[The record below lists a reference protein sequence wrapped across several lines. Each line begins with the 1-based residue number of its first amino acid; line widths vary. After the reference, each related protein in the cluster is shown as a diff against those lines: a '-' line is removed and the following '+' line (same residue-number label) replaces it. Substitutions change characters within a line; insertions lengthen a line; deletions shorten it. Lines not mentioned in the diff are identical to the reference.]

1 MWEKDDYAGRP
12 LIGIDERRVIELG
25 ILEKFDAFA
34 RENGLAYWL
43 FWGTLL
49 GAVRHRGFIPWD
61 DDIDIAMPQR
71 DYLRLLELVREN
83 PAAMPGVR
91 LNAFELNRSYARPFA
106 KLCDVRTVLFED
118 FDLSYVEE
126 GVYVDVFPLVP
137 VVGGEADLG
146 RLRRRWR
153 KDFVFLGLSKGRLVK
168 AKSPLV
174 TAAKVVLK
182 PFAERRG
189 YEAFV
194 SDVCRDLDS
203 VACEFGDAH
212 YAVCVEETATPLE
225 TAWFSKTVRLP
236 FEHLELPA
244 PAQWD
249 TVLTRLYGDYR
260 QLPPEDERT
269 CHPSVAYWK
278 LEDGDS
284 PAFAV

>member
-1 MWEKDDYAGRP
+1 MQAKADYEGKP

-118 FDLSYVEE
+118 FDLSYVDE
-126 GVYVDVFPLVP
+126 GVCLDIFPLVP
-137 VVGGEADLG
+137 ASDDEAA
-146 RLRRRWR
+146 RRRMRKRWR
-153 KDFVFLGLSKGRLVK
+153 KDFVLLGLSKAGWC
-168 AKSPLV
+168 A
-174 TAAKVVLK
+174 
-182 PFAERRG
+182 RR
-189 YEAFV
+189 
-194 SDVCRDLDS
+194 
-203 VACEFGDAH
+203 
-212 YAVCVEETATPLE
+212 TP
-225 TAWFSKTVRLP
+225 W
-236 FEHLELPA
+236 
-244 PAQWD
+244 
-249 TVLTRLYGDYR
+249 
-260 QLPPEDERT
+260 
-269 CHPSVAYWK
+269 
-278 LEDGDS
+278 
-284 PAFAV
+284 